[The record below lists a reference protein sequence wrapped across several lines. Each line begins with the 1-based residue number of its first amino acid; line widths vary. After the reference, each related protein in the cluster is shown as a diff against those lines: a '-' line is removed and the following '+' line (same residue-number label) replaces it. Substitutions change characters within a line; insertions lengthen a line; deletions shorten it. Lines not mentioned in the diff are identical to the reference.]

1 MTFSYNLVLALFLL
15 APGFAAF
22 AGLFHS
28 SHQVRHIHPAPPAPN
43 SILILALVTLS
54 ALGLHAVWAG
64 LMVVQD
70 LWANCVGY
78 IPVPFEPNA
87 YLVVLE
93 TGHALQAGDTL
104 GGASVAVVLLTL
116 AGLSVGGYVLTV
128 WIVRAF
134 EPALRPYLYGWAAD
148 LVGQLNAEE
157 PGYLR
162 MVTAFVLT
170 DIAHEDAMFG
180 YEGLLSN
187 MTLGPDKEVSSI
199 SLEKVSAFYVV
210 LKADQFKRVLLPRPK
225 AIPNLYLAKE
235 QIRNVSFTVY
245 RMKDE
250 LEELP
255 EAAA

>member
-1 MTFSYNLVLALFLL
+1 VTFSYNLVLALFLL

-43 SILILALVTLS
+43 SILILAFVTLS
-54 ALGLHAVWAG
+54 ALGLHAGWAG
-64 LMVVQD
+64 LLVIQD
-70 LWANCVGY
+70 VWAAHVGY
-78 IPVPFEPNA
+78 LPVPFEPNA
-87 YLVVLE
+87 YLVVLQ
-93 TGHALQAGDTL
+93 TGHALEAGQSVG
-104 GGASVAVVLLTL
+104 GGAVAVVLLTL
-116 AGLSVGGYVLTV
+116 AGLSLAGYALTV
-128 WIVRAF
+128 GLVRTF
-134 EPALRPYLYGWAAD
+134 EPVLRPYLYGWAAD

-170 DIAHEDAMFG
+170 DIAHEEAMFG

-187 MTLGPDKEVSSI
+187 MTLGPDKEISSI

-210 LKADQFKRVLLPRPK
+210 LKPSQFKRVLLPRPK

-250 LEELP
+250 VEEDV
-255 EAAA
+255 EDVA